1 MVSRFRNHNIDRFL
15 TLASLGNAASKDTV
29 SRMSVQYLGL
39 AMPLPKVEPSL
50 AIYIAISAAC
60 SLPVLLWGLF
70 KASGLHSRE
79 RKPEGCR
86 KLGLSG
92 KSNLDD
98 EHDERYKGA
107 VAGQQDGAA
116 SWRVKSLWIYPV
128 KSCRGLEL
136 ETGTVTGAGMKYDRQ
151 FSFAQLSSKFPVSAN
166 TPEEEKSRHTWKFMT
181 QRSLPLMA
189 TIKTE
194 VWIPDPSS
202 PTYSEQ
208 HPNVQSGGVLI
219 IRFPYIQS
227 EVGILGKLKDILA
240 FMFSQTREVHLPL
253 NPTQEQIIE
262 KGYAVEDLEIWK
274 DKPRSLIIASTEKDG
289 SWIQELRSY
298 LGITN
303 HMALF
308 RVSRDNQPREVYRC
322 APRKEELG
330 YQPTISFQD
339 AYPLHILN
347 LASVRDVGSKLQEG
361 APPLSAMNF
370 RPNIV
375 VMGGGAYTEDS
386 WKRIRVGRYEYYVS
400 CRTVRC
406 LLPNNSP
413 VTGIRHGSEPNR
425 TLKEFRRVDPGDPKN
440 ACLGMQMVPAL
451 EDSEIKVGDEVQILE
466 MGEHV
471 YIKQ

>member
-1 MVSRFRNHNIDRFL
+1 
-15 TLASLGNAASKDTV
+15 
-29 SRMSVQYLGL
+29 
-39 AMPLPKVEPSL
+39 MPVPKIEPSW
-50 AIYIAISAAC
+50 AICIAISIAC
-60 SLPVLLWGLF
+60 SLPVLLWGLLE
-70 KASGLHSRE
+70 ASSLHSRR

-92 KSNLDD
+92 NSNLDD
-98 EHDERYKGA
+98 EHDERYGGT
-107 VAGQQDGAA
+107 VAGQQDGAS
-116 SWRVKSLWIYPV
+116 SWRVKSLWVYPV

-151 FSFAQLSSKFPVSAN
+151 FSFAQLSSKFPVSAD
-166 TPEEEKSRHTWKFMT
+166 TPEAEKARHTWKFMT

-202 PTYSEQ
+202 PTYSER

-219 IRFPYIQS
+219 IRFPFIQS

-240 FMFSQTREVHLPL
+240 SMFRPQREVHVPL
-253 NPTQEQIIE
+253 NPTQEHITE

-274 DKPRSLIIASTEKDG
+274 DKPRSLMIASTEKDD
-289 SWIQELRSY
+289 SWVQELRSY

-308 RVSRDNQPREVYRC
+308 RVSGDNQPREVYRC

-347 LASVRDVGSKLQEG
+347 LASVRDVGGKLQRG
-361 APPLSAMNF
+361 SPPLSAQNF

-375 VMGGGAYTEDS
+375 VTGGGAYAEDS
-386 WKRIRVGRYEYYVS
+386 WKRIQVGRYEYYVS

-406 LLPNNSP
+406 LLPNNNP
-413 VTGIRHGSEPNR
+413 VTGKRHGSEPNR
-425 TLKEFRRVDPGDPKN
+425 TLKEFRRIDAGDAKN
-440 ACLGMQMVPAL
+440 ACLGMQMVPAQ
-451 EDSEIKVGDEVQILE
+451 EDGEIKVGDGVQVLE
-466 MGEHV
+466 TGEHF